1 MITAGLMVFGRASQS
16 GWTPV
21 IDPHGD
27 ANAANIEADK
37 AECRQLAEQTNS
49 GNVEQAGKDAV
60 VGGAVGTAAGAVV
73 GAVSGSAG
81 TGAMI
86 RATVGGIGSGAK
98 SYLESEDDY
107 KDALRKCLQNRGHTV
122 LN

>member
-1 MITAGLMVFGRASQS
+1 MIIACLMVSGRASQS
-16 GWTPV
+16 GWIPV
-21 IDPHGD
+21 IDHHGD
-27 ANAANIEADK
+27 ANAANIE

-60 VGGAVGTAAGAVV
+60 VGGAVGAAAGAVV
-73 GAVSGSAG
+73 GAVSGYAG

-86 RATVGGIGSGAK
+86 RATVGGIGSGSK
-98 SYLESEDDY
+98 SYLESEDEY

>member
-1 MITAGLMVFGRASQS
+1 MITAGLMVSGRASQS

-60 VGGAVGTAAGAVV
+60 VGGAVGAAAGAVV